1 LQYTAKSKHHFGAK
15 KVSAVTQQQKTM
27 DFSTTDFTDQLSTSV
42 LVLNSQLL
50 VQYFNTASS
59 AMFGVGEKRLAQQYF
74 FSLFQYT
81 DLTASFF
88 LTALE
93 NRQGFGIS
101 DVQAVL
107 LDGRHILLD
116 VTVNLIEQP
125 HLALMLELR
134 QVDQQRKIS
143 LESLQQHQHLAAR
156 ELIRGLAHEIKNPL
170 GGLRGAAQLLEE
182 SLNEDQKEYT
192 QLIIAQADR
201 LRNLVDRLLGPY
213 KAPNKK
219 LTNIHQVLE
228 RVSQLAQMDNP
239 SHVQFVRDYDPSI
252 PDFSF
257 DPELIEQA
265 LLNIVGNAQQ
275 VLTEGGQICLQTRI
289 LNQHTIHGRRHRL
302 VAAIKV
308 TDNGPGIPPEIKDTL
323 FFPMVTGKPGGTGLG
338 LSIAQTLIHQHGG
351 WIDCESWPGQ
361 TAFTLYLPLNNP
373 GEEQC
378 SK

>member
-1 LQYTAKSKHHFGAK
+1 
-15 KVSAVTQQQKTM
+15 VSAVTQQQKTM
-27 DFSTTDFTDQLSTSV
+27 DFSTTDFTDQLSTAI
-42 LVLNSQLL
+42 LVLDSQLQ

-74 FSLFQYT
+74 FTLFQYT
-81 DLTASFF
+81 DLTSSFF
-88 LTALE
+88 LTALQ

-182 SLNEDQKEYT
+182 SLNDDQKEYT

-219 LTNIHQVLE
+219 SSNVHQVLE

-239 SHVQFVRDYDPSI
+239 TQVQFVRDYDPSI

-275 VLTEGGQICLQTRI
+275 VLTEGGQITLQTRI

-302 VAAIKV
+302 VAAVKV
-308 TDNGPGIPPEIKDTL
+308 IDNGPGIPPEIKDTL

-361 TAFTLYLPLNNP
+361 TAFTLYLPLNNS
-373 GEEQC
+373 GEEEC

>member
-1 LQYTAKSKHHFGAK
+1 MI
-15 KVSAVTQQQKTM
+15 QQHNRF
-27 DFSTTDFTDQLSTSV
+27 DFSSVDFTDLLSTAV
-42 LVLNSQLL
+42 LVLDSQLQ
-50 VQYFNTASS
+50 VHYFNSASS
-59 AMFGVGEKRLAQQYF
+59 ALFGVGEKRLAHQYF
-74 FSLFQYT
+74 FTLFQHI

-88 LTALE
+88 LAALQ
-93 NRQGFGIS
+93 NRQGFGVS
-101 DVQAVL
+101 DVQAIL
-107 LDGRHILLD
+107 MDGRHILLD

-125 HLALMLELR
+125 QLALMLELR

-143 LESLQQHQHLAAR
+143 LETLQQHQHLAAR

-182 SLNEDQKEYT
+182 SLTDEQKEYT

-213 KAPNKK
+213 KAPHKK
-219 LTNIHQVLE
+219 SSNIHQVLE
-228 RVSQLAQMDNP
+228 QVCQLAEMDNP
-239 SHVQFVRDYDPSI
+239 TQVQFSRDYDPSI

-275 VLTEGGQICLQTRI
+275 ALTEGGMITLQTRV

-302 VAAIKV
+302 VAAVKV
-308 TDNGPGIPPEIKDTL
+308 IDNGPGIPPDIKDTL
-323 FFPMVTGKPGGTGLG
+323 FFPMITGKPGGTGLG

-361 TAFTLYLPLNNP
+361 TAFTLYLPLNNS

-378 SK
+378 SL